1 MNEKTTVLV
10 ILSLVAVTAVIGLFS
25 SDSSSTEQATGLQI
39 RKVIAAGSPLQAEK
53 ARQAAALQAE
63 RARQAARAQAAQA
76 ERARQAARAQAAQSP
91 PKFSCTDNCR
101 IWNSYSC
108 GGGTETLVVNGK
120 EKKCV
125 KPYDKAP
132 GGTQYVSYPYCG
144 KTSTGQ
150 NCDPY
155 GRERNNCV
163 CRSY

>member
-53 ARQAAALQAE
+53 ARQAAAL
-63 RARQAARAQAAQA
+63 QA